1 MAQPDLA
8 YQLIGWFSTTRF
20 DRLLHPFLYRL
31 TTDGG
36 WIVGRLE
43 PASPPGAEL

>member
-1 MAQPDLA
+1 MALPDLA

-20 DRLLHPFLYRL
+20 DRHRHHIPVF
-31 TTDGG
+31 
-36 WIVGRLE
+36 RLE